1 MDKAF
6 RPGYNSGEGVIIIMD
21 NKSIL
26 ALFFV
31 LIVVFIFSFTLSL
44 DAIANNNVM
53 YGVYAFVGFIVLVFL
68 SLFQGIFLKKDGVA
82 VAYWFRTLS
91 VVSLIILIW
100 YSTRAGTLFGWW

>member
-1 MDKAF
+1 
-6 RPGYNSGEGVIIIMD
+6 MD

-53 YGVYAFVGFIVLVFL
+53 YGVYAFVGFVVLVFL
-68 SLFQGIFLKKDGVA
+68 SLFQSVFLKKDGVA

-91 VVSLIILIW
+91 VISLIVLIW
-100 YSTRAGTLFGWW
+100 YSTRAGSLFGWW

>member
-1 MDKAF
+1 MDKAYC
-6 RPGYNSGEGVIIIMD
+6 RGYNSEEGVITIMD

-31 LIVVFIFSFTLSL
+31 LIVVFIFSITLSL
-44 DAIANNNVM
+44 DAIAHTNVM
-53 YGVYAFVGFIVLVFL
+53 YGVYAFVGFILLVFL
-68 SLFQGIFLKKDGVA
+68 SLFQSIFLKKDGVA

-91 VVSLIILIW
+91 VISLIVLVW

>member
-6 RPGYNSGEGVIIIMD
+6 WRGYNSKEGVIIIMD

-31 LIVVFIFSFTLSL
+31 LIVVFIFSFTLST
-44 DAIANNNVM
+44 DAIVNHNVM
-53 YGVYAFVGFIVLVFL
+53 YGVYAFVGFLVLVFL
-68 SLFQGIFLKKDGVA
+68 SLFQSIFLKKDGVA

-91 VVSLIILIW
+91 VISLIVLIW

>member
-44 DAIANNNVM
+44 DAIANKNTM
-53 YGVYAFVGFIVLVFL
+53 YGVYAFVGFILLVFL